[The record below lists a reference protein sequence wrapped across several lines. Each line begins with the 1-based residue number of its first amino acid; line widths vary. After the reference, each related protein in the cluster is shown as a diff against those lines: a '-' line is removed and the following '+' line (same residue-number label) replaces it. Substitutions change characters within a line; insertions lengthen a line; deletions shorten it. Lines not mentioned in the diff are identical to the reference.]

1 MLHGKQNES
10 SCCCFS
16 FFTIRLGFCLSVFVV
31 CCVKNVELGESF
43 LVIADN
49 LLLISDNNV
58 CFVDIL
64 TFAVH
69 LDLNVREV
77 DCWKGGRGA
86 SVAGGSDIGTI

>member
-1 MLHGKQNES
+1 MVQEHCKCYTVNKMNQVVVVLD
-10 SCCCFS
+10 
-16 FFTIRLGFCLSVFVV
+16 FFLSVFVV

-77 DCWKGGRGA
+77 DCWK
-86 SVAGGSDIGTI
+86 